1 MEEMKIHSIIVKYTD
16 IWYLTL
22 LKSVRRDKLKS
33 YEEIILRLTKDIVT
47 SSRISWKRKFP
58 VPCCYCGLKIMES
71 KR

>member
-22 LKSVRRDKLKS
+22 LKSVRGDKLKS

-47 SSRISWKRKFP
+47 SPRISWKRKFP
-58 VPCCYCGLKIMES
+58 VPCCYRGLKIMEP